1 MSFSVMT
8 TAEQLLTDYG
18 EYFQQNNIII
28 TALRSIFWFVLII
41 LKDLVD
47 ILAGIMSAAYQLL
60 TFDFSS
66 LDGFI
71 KQGTVDSQYSFSQ
84 YAFVGSLVVLVLV
97 GIGLAMILGFQN
109 VKGTTVLRL
118 SLIHI

>member
-1 MSFSVMT
+1 MT

-47 ILAGIMSAAYQLL
+47 ILAGIM
-60 TFDFSS
+60 F
-66 LDGFI
+66 
-71 KQGTVDSQYSFSQ
+71 
-84 YAFVGSLVVLVLV
+84 
-97 GIGLAMILGFQN
+97 
-109 VKGTTVLRL
+109 
-118 SLIHI
+118 

>member
-1 MSFSVMT
+1 MT

-71 KQGTVDSQYSFSQ
+71 IARPIPTKTRTTRDPTKAYWLKEYWPCNDSRFSERKRH
-84 YAFVGSLVVLVLV
+84 YGP
-97 GIGLAMILGFQN
+97 
-109 VKGTTVLRL
+109 T
-118 SLIHI
+118 